1 MFVRLLVGYKGLKP
15 LPWRAPCPA
24 SHPKPAHR
32 DSSGGFEHQRG
43 EAAGTVCLHGQRPR
57 GNTWISC
64 CSPDG
69 GAPSSPIPLKQLKNC
84 VEKEK
89 PIRWEPFPDTA
100 AALLHPQL
108 LGGKRHPNLL
118 GWGGLGA
125 AAPALAQDVR
135 GAPSPLL
142 VPLHLVRAR
151 NKCNKTQEKR

>member
-1 MFVRLLVGYKGLKP
+1 MFVRLLLGYKGLKP
-15 LPWRAPCPA
+15 LPWRTPCPA

-89 PIRWEPFPDTA
+89 PNRWEPFPDTA

-108 LGGKRHPNLL
+108 LGGKRQPNLL
-118 GWGGLGA
+118 GWGLQLLPWHRMSVGL
-125 AAPALAQDVR
+125 PAFSLFLFILSEPVTNAIKPKKN
-135 GAPSPLL
+135 A
-142 VPLHLVRAR
+142 
-151 NKCNKTQEKR
+151 N